1 MKKRILWCIL
11 CACLVSTSLFAQR
24 ACALD
29 AGVHDTEAC
38 RKWVGRADGENDAE
52 TESGSVVHLYS
63 PAGDKSIQQECF
75 AKDGR

>member
-11 CACLVSTSLFAQR
+11 CAFLESTSLFAQEPV
-24 ACALD
+24 LLSW
-29 AGVHDTEAC
+29 VHDTEAC
-38 RKWVGRADGENDAE
+38 RKWVDGQNGENDAE

-63 PAGDKSIQQECF
+63 PAGDKPIQQECF